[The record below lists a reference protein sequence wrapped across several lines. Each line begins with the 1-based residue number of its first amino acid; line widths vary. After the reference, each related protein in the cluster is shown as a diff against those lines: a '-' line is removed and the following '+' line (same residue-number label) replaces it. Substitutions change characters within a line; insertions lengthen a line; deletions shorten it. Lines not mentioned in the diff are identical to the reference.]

1 MSMDAYDD
9 VTVPEN
15 IRPEITKIL
24 IIIIKFFEISLFTID
39 AQGTSELQFSR
50 AGIPTPPPF
59 DYQPTESSLT
69 FDFPQFDNK
78 GGPYTQAI
86 SNMAASYNRRSPLQ
100 YTAQLPQ
107 ITGPTSSYPTY
118 PADTPS
124 TYQTPQQST
133 PSTFEPG
140 QFQPSSFPRVTGCS
154 PAQGPQGTLFTI
166 VVSSATDLTQDT
178 TRTYRALFGSKR
190 CPLKIEKASS
200 IDGLMSFNMTTIVP
214 PSNTTGWFNEKVP
227 IFFNIEDENRIELN
241 TEEVTEFIYTD
252 ASPPQSYE
260 SSPTGD
266 GQPRKRRLSSTQDM
280 ASDVYRM
287 QPQPPKRILKP
298 DIRTKGDD
306 YAIYSY
312 PSVSGSSFP
321 TYTQTSVYDQRVGG
335 PGAWNTV
342 SSTSDHVGNP
352 VLVRTST
359 LQQANGSFN
368 PYQLPQKAN
377 LSLQGDLNAMA
388 ENWTNEE
395 WQNKRRLVQFRRA
408 QRGNTVEASFAP
420 VSPSERQANS
430 ICISCIWWQERSEAF
445 VTSVDCIY
453 LLEALVGV
461 RFTVEEKNRIRRN
474 LEGFHPLT
482 VSKAKPDS
490 ESFFKLI
497 MSFPNPKPRNIEK
510 DVKVFPWKILTLA
523 LKKIIGKYSAS
534 YSSTA
539 SIMSPPM
546 GSTGP
551 MMSNTS
557 PRSVS
562 TSPSV
567 PQRATA
573 SVSPPAAAH
582 AYPQQMDRPA
592 VTRADVLSAG
602 HIQSMPLGG
611 PASATTW
618 AQLPHLQASAM
629 PTQHIPR
636 TSWDG
641 MSRQGLEIPPVYPD
655 NMQNVAQPT
664 MHNMGYQQRLP
675 NPYQS
680 NVDGNQ
686 QLARHNTYSMS

>member
-1 MSMDAYDD
+1 
-9 VTVPEN
+9 
-15 IRPEITKIL
+15 
-24 IIIIKFFEISLFTID
+24 
-39 AQGTSELQFSR
+39 
-50 AGIPTPPPF
+50 
-59 DYQPTESSLT
+59 
-69 FDFPQFDNK
+69 
-78 GGPYTQAI
+78 
-86 SNMAASYNRRSPLQ
+86 MAASYNRRSPLQ

-118 PADTPS
+118 PTESPS

-140 QFQPSSFPRVTGCS
+140 QFQQVSPFPRITGCS
-154 PAQGPQGTLFTI
+154 PAEGPQGTLFTI
-166 VVSSATDLTQDT
+166 AVASTTDLTQDT
-178 TRTYRALFGSKR
+178 SRTYRAIFGSKR
-190 CPLKIEKASS
+190 CPVKIEKTSAVTG
-200 IDGLMSFNMTTIVP
+200 DGFMTFNLTTTVP
-214 PSNTTGWFNEKVP
+214 PNAQTGWFNEKVP
-227 IFFNIEDENRIELN
+227 VFFNIEDENRIELH
-241 TEEVTEFIYTD
+241 TEDVTEFTYTD

-266 GQPRKRRLSSTQDM
+266 GQRKRRLSSSAQDM

-312 PSVSGSSFP
+312 PSASGSSFP
-321 TYTQTSVYDQRVGG
+321 TYTQTSIYDQRMGAG
-335 PGAWNTV
+335 AGAWNAV

-359 LQQANGSFN
+359 LQQSNGTFN

-377 LSLQGDLNAMA
+377 LSLQDDLNAMA
-388 ENWTNEE
+388 ENWTSEE

-430 ICISCIWWQERSEAF
+430 ICISCIWWHERNEAF
-445 VTSVDCIY
+445 VTSVDCIF
-453 LLEALVGV
+453 LLESLVGV

-539 SIMSPPM
+539 SVMSPPM
-546 GSTGP
+546 GSNGP

-573 SVSPPAAAH
+573 SVSPPAVTH
-582 AYPQQMDRPA
+582 AYPQSMDRPA
-592 VTRADVLSAG
+592 VTRADVLSG
-602 HIQSMPLGG
+602 HMQPAMTLGG
-611 PASATTW
+611 PAPTTTW
-618 AQLPHLQASAM
+618 AQLPQLQASAM
-629 PTQHIPR
+629 ATPQHIPR

-641 MSRQGLEIPPVYPD
+641 MGRQGLEIPPVYPD
-655 NMQNVAQPT
+655 NMQNVAQPA
-664 MHNMGYQQRLP
+664 MHSLGYQQRLP

>member
-1 MSMDAYDD
+1 MTRSQM
-9 VTVPEN
+9 
-15 IRPEITKIL
+15 
-24 IIIIKFFEISLFTID
+24 
-39 AQGTSELQFSR
+39 
-50 AGIPTPPPF
+50 
-59 DYQPTESSLT
+59 LT
-69 FDFPQFDNK
+69 L
-78 GGPYTQAI
+78 
-86 SNMAASYNRRSPLQ
+86 SASPDS
-100 YTAQLPQ
+100 AQLPQ

-118 PADTPS
+118 SADTPS

-140 QFQPSSFPRVTGCS
+140 QFQQIPFPRVTGCS
-154 PAQGPQGTLFTI
+154 PSEGPQGTRFTI
-166 VVSSATDLTQDT
+166 AVQSTTDLTQDT
-178 TRTYRALFGSKR
+178 TRTYRAMFGSKR
-190 CPLKIEKASS
+190 CPVEITKGCANESF
-200 IDGLMSFNMTTIVP
+200 MSFNLTCIVP
-214 PSNTTGWFNEKVP
+214 PNSSTGWFNQKVLVC
-227 IFFNIEDENRIELN
+227 FNIEDETGNEMH
-241 TEEVTEFIYTD
+241 TEEVTEFLYTD
-252 ASPPQSYE
+252 VSPPASYE

-266 GQPRKRRLSSTQDM
+266 GQRKRRLSSTQDM

-287 QPQPPKRILKP
+287 QPQPAKRILKP

-312 PSVSGSSFP
+312 PSASGSSFP
-321 TYTQTSVYDQRVGG
+321 TYTQTTIYDQQRMGA
-335 PGAWNTV
+335 GAWNTV
-342 SSTSDHVGNP
+342 SSTSDSVGNP

-359 LQQANGSFN
+359 LQQPNGSFN

-377 LSLQGDLNAMA
+377 LSLQEDLNTMA
-388 ENWTNEE
+388 ENWTPEE
-395 WQNKRRLVQFRRA
+395 WQNKRRLVQFRRT

-430 ICISCIWWQERSEAF
+430 ICISCIWWAERNEAF

-539 SIMSPPM
+539 SVMSPPM
-546 GSTGP
+546 GSNGP
-551 MMSNTS
+551 MMQNTS

-573 SVSPPAAAH
+573 SVSPPAVTH
-582 AYPQQMDRPA
+582 AYPQSMDRPA
-592 VTRADVLSAG
+592 VTRADILSG
-602 HIQSMPLGG
+602 HMQPAMTLGG
-611 PASATTW
+611 PAPAATW

-629 PTQHIPR
+629 STSQHVPR

-641 MSRQGLEIPPVYPD
+641 MGRQSLEIPPVYPET
-655 NMQNVAQPT
+655 MQNVAQPT
-664 MHNMGYQQRLP
+664 MHTLGYQQRLP

-680 NVDGNQ
+680 NVDGQQ